1 MSINTLRPEELIK
14 FRKLTSDAKN
24 NTDDLTFNSS
34 SNNTRAAAYKRNR
47 EIKDELLINR
57 LGDDSTYYDE
67 LLES

>member
-24 NTDDLTFNSS
+24 NTDDLTFGSDS
-34 SNNTRAAAYKRNR
+34 KNTRAAAYKRNR

>member
-24 NTDDLTFNSS
+24 NTDDLTFNSG

-67 LLES
+67 LLED